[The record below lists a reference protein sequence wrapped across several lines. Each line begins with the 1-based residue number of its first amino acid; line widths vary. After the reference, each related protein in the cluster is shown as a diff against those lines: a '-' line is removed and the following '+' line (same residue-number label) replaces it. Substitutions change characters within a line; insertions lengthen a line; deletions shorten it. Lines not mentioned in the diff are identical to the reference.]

1 MKIIV
6 VCNRKGGCGKSST
19 AGAMFSYLGTV
30 AHKRVALVDFDSQC
44 NVSYALGGDLAAP
57 SLYDVLTGCID
68 IRESLQAVPEDVSDS
83 YLLAG
88 SDLLSNIDNGTDT
101 VTVNFREEL
110 QKLENLVDYVIV
122 DTAPALALLTG
133 LALSVADNV
142 VVPVVADIYNIQG
155 MQGIGELVSEVNPEA
170 SIIGILMT
178 RYRGRLLA
186 VQKIEEMAGDVAEQM
201 GVKLFSTKIR
211 EGVTVVE
218 AAMMRKGLFS
228 YDPEMK
234 SNVAQDYAA
243 FMEEFLKEVGSNGE

>member
-1 MKIIV
+1 MKVIV
-6 VCNRKGGCGKSST
+6 VCNRKGGCAKSTT
-19 AGAMFSYLGTV
+19 AGAMFSYLGVV

-44 NVSYALGGDLAAP
+44 NVSYALGADLSAA
-57 SLYDVLTGCID
+57 SLYDVLTGRVG
-68 IRESLQAVPEDVSDS
+68 IREALQAVPGDVSGM

-88 SDLLSNIDNGTDT
+88 SDLLSNIDNGADT
-101 VTVNFREEL
+101 VKVNFREEL
-110 QKLENLVDYVIV
+110 QKLDSLVDYVII

-133 LALSVADNV
+133 LALSVANNV

-155 MQGIGELVSEVNPEA
+155 MQGIGELVSEVNPEV

-186 VQKIEEMAGDVAEQM
+186 VQKIEEMAGEVAGQM
-201 GVKLFSTKIR
+201 GVKLFDSKIR

-218 AAMMRKGLFS
+218 AAMMRKGLYS
-228 YDPEMK
+228 YDPDMK

-243 FMEEFLKEVGSNGE
+243 FMEEFLREAGSDGE